1 MTWEDGYDVLS
12 ASGGAQLREVPNWTG
27 PGASDIL
34 VAAGLSQYATAS
46 VTLGGDSGYPGLG
59 KSPAPGTPFPALG
72 FDPAPGDPG
81 EVTRLVATLGSA
93 ASKLRAAHE
102 LIQKMADDQTTWQGD
117 AAEAFHQKLKQDL
130 PKYLDEGHQSLQKA
144 SDDLRGWGARLD
156 GYRTKAQGHEAD
168 AAGARSAYGNAW
180 TDAVSVAQSHSADL
194 ALQGQHFST
203 DAELQSAQSRLDAAY
218 AAIEDA
224 VKRLSGAFSTLRQ
237 AICDAKTLADTH
249 AEDAAQVA
257 KQLRSAAKDFA
268 PHKPNPILNWIKEH
282 GGDILSALAAVCG
295 VIALFCPA
303 FALAAIVLSALALG
317 LHAWKFA
324 SDGGSLWPP
333 TSMSVLDNYLALAGD
348 ALGAVPGIGVVA
360 KAATLARDAGDAG
373 EAASL
378 LSKAGNFSRGLVTA
392 AKDEAGG
399 DAAVSGWVQ
408 KGLTRLIDG
417 PAAEEASDG
426 AKFAGKLVQFNINAT
441 AATFGAASLDPQASS
456 DSSFQGTNRG
466 VTGGTTVLGIADFLR
481 GAFGHA

>member
-295 VIALFCPA
+295 VIALFCPV
-303 FALAAIVLSALALG
+303 FAIPAILLSAGALG

-324 SDGGSLWPP
+324 SDGGSLWPVGQNWGNWM
-333 TSMSVLDNYLALAGD
+333 TLGGD
-348 ALGAVPGIGVVA
+348 LLGAIPGIGVTA
-360 KAATLARDAGDAG
+360 KALSIARDVGEAG
-373 EAASL
+373 ETVSVLSRAGTFASEWG
-378 LSKAGNFSRGLVTA
+378 SA
-392 AKDEAGG
+392 AKTAAGG
-399 DAAVSGWVQ
+399 DAAVSESVSKAMG
-408 KGLTRLIDG
+408 KMI
-417 PAAEEASDG
+417 SDG
-426 AKFAGKLVQFNINAT
+426 DT
-441 AATFGAASLDPQASS
+441 A
-456 DSSFQGTNRG
+456 
-466 VTGGTTVLGIADFLR
+466 
-481 GAFGHA
+481 